1 MTGTAEI
8 EGSQPMDAFS
18 SLLYFHSP
26 IQSNGPHFMSASPS
40 YSCSPP
46 PIPFAHSQNTV
57 FVSLTRSLSRLRS
70 PSVTFRKRSIFSPS
84 LFLSL
89 MQFSFL
95 SISLVSK
102 RFRSLI
108 FFSFFL
114 MISLLHC
121 LVWEFLVFALV
132 RFWILITFQIRSFF
146 PPFLCSK

>member
-1 MTGTAEI
+1 MKIGRGAKRSRKRRKMTGTAEI

-108 FFSFFL
+108 FFLFSLWFHCCIVWFGSFWC
-114 MISLLHC
+114 LL
-121 LVWEFLVFALV
+121 WYGFGF
-132 RFWILITFQIRSFF
+132 
-146 PPFLCSK
+146 